1 MMGRLF
7 ENLGWKLL
15 SLCLAV
21 ALWFGVVGEPRLA
34 TSISAPLEFR
44 NMPEDLEISSEA
56 PGTVHLEVQGSSSL
70 LQSGSLSTAAVV
82 LDLASV
88 FEPGVR
94 TFTVNDS
101 NLNLPAGVKLVRAV
115 PAQLRLRFEERVTRE
130 VPVQVRFSGPPP
142 EGYRILHQ
150 EVRPPTLR
158 IAGPESHVQHV
169 EYAETD
175 PIDPA
180 SVVGEREFRV
190 HTFVDDAQVR
200 FESSPVVSVK
210 VVMEKI
216 PPSPAQ

>member
-1 MMGRLF
+1 MIRRLF
-7 ENLGWKLL
+7 EHLGWKLL

-21 ALWFGVVGEPRLA
+21 ALWFAVVGEPRLV

-56 PGTVHLEVQGSSSL
+56 PRTVHLEVQGSSSL
-70 LQSGSLSTAAVV
+70 LQGGSLSTVAVV
-82 LDLASV
+82 LDLGSV
-88 FEPGVR
+88 YGPGVR
-94 TFTVNDS
+94 TFTVNEG
-101 NLNLPAGVKLVRAV
+101 NVNVPAGVKLVRAV
-115 PAQLRLRFEERVTRE
+115 PAQLRLRFEQRVTRE

-142 EGYRILHQ
+142 EGYRIMRH
-150 EVRPPTLR
+150 EVRPPALR

-175 PIDPA
+175 PIDLA

-190 HTFVDDAQVR
+190 DAFVGDSEVR
-200 FESSPVVSVK
+200 IESSPVVAVK